1 MWNGQEVL
9 TSGREGSN
17 APLKTSINKEG
28 ENHTDTQRA
37 GMGPDILM
45 GETWRKK
52 VRKEKLRDRR
62 QRVAEPHRGR
72 ETETKVEQ
80 VRERSAPESMKHGTF
95 TG

>member
-17 APLKTSINKEG
+17 APLEETSVNKEG

-62 QRVAEPHRGR
+62 
-72 ETETKVEQ
+72 
-80 VRERSAPESMKHGTF
+80 
-95 TG
+95 